1 MRCQLLSPP
10 LVMSA
15 KAVIQDAPVVAIA
28 YGIGYSIAWI
38 IKLVL
43 GLTKP
48 DPSAGR

>member
-28 YGIGYSIAWI
+28 NGIGLLDRLDHQACA
-38 IKLVL
+38 

-48 DPSAGR
+48 DPGAGR